1 MDVAEESVSELS
13 RLKEENKQLNEMV
26 RLQNEQEH
34 SSFDVPHEI
43 RGRRFAND
51 HIEDP
56 FMHER
61 ISALMRENEQN
72 NISMRTLQNENI
84 NLKSSIEGCSR
95 TINDM
100 HSEMTDLKVIA
111 GDGVSRLRQRERSLL
126 QERRRDNEAIM
137 EMEKK
142 LENANN
148 MVRSLGLSSSRYQD
162 AQPPGMFPKHYA
174 PPPSIRG
181 VDTPNRY
188 APPPSVNS
196 LKIPQEHAS
205 RSGSEEVEYHATPS
219 RASYHE
225 TKVVAQ
231 LTTEKELRCKA
242 VEICAGVL
250 ANSKCVLEKRDS
262 EIGKLRSQLFKL
274 SHGRRNRDR

>member
-1 MDVAEESVSELS
+1 MYYDSFNFNLS
-13 RLKEENKQLNEMV
+13 LL
-26 RLQNEQEH
+26 
-34 SSFDVPHEI
+34 P
-43 RGRRFAND
+43 
-51 HIEDP
+51 
-56 FMHER
+56 
-61 ISALMRENEQN
+61 
-72 NISMRTLQNENI
+72 TCLQNENI

-148 MVRSLGLSSSRYQD
+148 IVRSLGLSSSRYQD

-188 APPPSVNS
+188 APPPSANS
-196 LKIPQEHAS
+196 LKNPQEHAS
-205 RSGSEEVEYHATPS
+205 RSGSEGVPRHAIESLLP
-219 RASYHE
+219 
-225 TKVVAQ
+225 
-231 LTTEKELRCKA
+231 
-242 VEICAGVL
+242 
-250 ANSKCVLEKRDS
+250 
-262 EIGKLRSQLFKL
+262 
-274 SHGRRNRDR
+274 RNEGGGSADHREGAPLQS